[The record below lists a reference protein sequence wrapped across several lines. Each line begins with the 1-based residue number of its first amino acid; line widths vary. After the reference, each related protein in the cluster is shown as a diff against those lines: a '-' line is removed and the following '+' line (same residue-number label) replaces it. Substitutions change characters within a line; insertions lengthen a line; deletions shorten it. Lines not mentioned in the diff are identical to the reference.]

1 MPMTVVPGRFTPA
14 ILSIGSRLP
23 SFKYTARRV
32 AVFVPRSAASI
43 SVETNS
49 SVDSVVEK
57 EKDILACPIC
67 YNSLALISK
76 PNGLVKV
83 VLVRAD
89 IARLPFLS
97 GSVDAVHAGAA
108 LHCWPSPS
116 SAVAE
121 ISRVLRPGGV
131 FVATTFI
138 YDGPFSF
145 IPFLKN
151 LRQLQCNT
159 CKKSYSGNDTHLDL
173 AVASGSNQY
182 TEPMPLST
190 ELFRTP
196 LVSFLYERGWRQNF
210 IWGGFPGPEKEF
222 EMAKDYLKPVFGGNI
237 IDASCG
243 SGMFS
248 RLFARSEL
256 FSRVV
261 ALDYSE
267 NMLKQCYDFLNQ
279 EENLTNKDCSG
290 RRADIAR
297 LLFFRVQSTQSML
310 VAEISRVL
318 RLVEYLLPP
327 PSSMMALSEL
337 MRYSGSHIF
346 LSERELEDLCKA
358 GGLVGFTRV
367 RNGLFIMLSATKP
380 SR

>member
-1 MPMTVVPGRFTPA
+1 MPMTVVPGRFTQA
-14 ILSIGSRLP
+14 ILSIGYRLP
-23 SFKYTARRV
+23 SFKYAARRV

-67 YNSLALISK
+67 YNSLALISQ
-76 PNGLVKV
+76 PNGLVGSAGTQLQCNTCKGSYSGNETHLDLAVASGSNQYTEPMPLSTELFRTPLVSFLYERGWRQNFIWGGFPGPEKEFEMAKDYLKPVLGGNIIDASCGSGMFSRLFAKSELFSRVFALDYSENMLRQCYEFLNQEENLTNKEKV

-151 LRQLQCNT
+151 LRQ
-159 CKKSYSGNDTHLDL
+159 
-173 AVASGSNQY
+173 
-182 TEPMPLST
+182 
-190 ELFRTP
+190 
-196 LVSFLYERGWRQNF
+196 
-210 IWGGFPGPEKEF
+210 
-222 EMAKDYLKPVFGGNI
+222 
-237 IDASCG
+237 
-243 SGMFS
+243 
-248 RLFARSEL
+248 
-256 FSRVV
+256 
-261 ALDYSE
+261 
-267 NMLKQCYDFLNQ
+267 
-279 EENLTNKDCSG
+279 
-290 RRADIAR
+290 
-297 LLFFRVQSTQSML
+297 
-310 VAEISRVL
+310 
-318 RLVEYLLPP
+318 
-327 PSSMMALSEL
+327 EL

>member
-14 ILSIGSRLP
+14 ILSIGSPLP
-23 SFKYTARRV
+23 SFKYAARGV

-76 PNGLVKV
+76 PNGLVGS
-83 VLVRAD
+83 A
-89 IARLPFLS
+89 AS
-97 GSVDAVHAGAA
+97 G
-108 LHCWPSPS
+108 
-116 SAVAE
+116 
-121 ISRVLRPGGV
+121 
-131 FVATTFI
+131 T
-138 YDGPFSF
+138 
-145 IPFLKN
+145 
-151 LRQLQCNT
+151 QLQCNT
-159 CKKSYSGNDTHLDL
+159 CKKSYSGNETHLDL

-190 ELFRTP
+190 EIFRTP

-279 EENLTNKDCSG
+279 EENLTNKEKVVLV
-290 RRADIAR
+290 RADIAR
-297 LLFFRVQSTQSML
+297 LPFLSGSVDAVHAGAALHCWPSPSSA

-318 RLVEYLLPP
+318 RPGGVFVATTFIYDGPFSFIPFLKNLRQ
-327 PSSMMALSEL
+327 EL